1 MVKSIEHRLNLVS
14 SADYLS
20 QLSQINRGI
29 EKEGLRTTY
38 GGLLAQTPH
47 PTQLGSTLT
56 HPSITTDYS
65 EALLEFITPV
75 FTTPDGPI
83 NKLCDIHRFCYS
95 QLDKE
100 LIWATSMPCFLGGE
114 DAIPVA
120 DYGLSNIGK
129 LKHVYRVGLAHR
141 YGKMMQTIAG
151 IHYNFSLPES
161 FWPNYQQ
168 SLEQEGDLVQF
179 QTDQYFALIRNF
191 RRYSWLI
198 LYLFG
203 ASPALCPS
211 FLQGRKHQLQSMV
224 NHTLYAPYGTSLR
237 MGDLGY
243 QNSAQQ
249 QLNICYNTLDNYTST
264 LGQAIRTPHAPY
276 ETIGIKKDGE
286 YCQLNTNLLQI
297 ENEYYSDIRPKRV
310 TPSGKKPLCELAK
323 KGVQYIELRNID
335 INPYLPVGINAEQ
348 SRFLDCFIMYCLME
362 DSPFTSDEEC
372 QSLNH
377 NKNLVVNRGREP
389 GLELARQGEGPCKLS
404 DSAFEIFNKLEAIAS
419 ILDDA
424 NGSTDFS
431 VAVKVQLEKIR
442 HPGATPSAKIIQQLK
457 DEGISFFE
465 FALQQSAK
473 HADYFKGHPL
483 ADQELI
489 NYKKMAQES
498 LHQQKQIEANDSV
511 SFDQFLKEYMAI
523 SVHSPANTA
532 R

>member
-1 MVKSIEHRLNLVS
+1 MVNRIEHRLNLIS

-29 EKEGLRTTY
+29 EKEGLRTTR

-47 PTQLGSTLT
+47 PARLGSTLT

-75 FTTPDGPI
+75 FTTPEDTI

-95 QLDKE
+95 QLEDE

-114 DAIPVA
+114 DAIPIA
-120 DYGLSNIGK
+120 NYGHSNIGK
-129 LKHVYRVGLAHR
+129 LKHVYRVGLAYR

-168 SLEQEGDLVQF
+168 SLKQEGNLTQF
-179 QTDQYFALIRNF
+179 QTDQYFSLIRNF

-211 FLQGRKHQLQSMV
+211 FLQGRTHKLETMK
-224 NHTLYAPYGTSLR
+224 NHTLYAPHGTSLR

-249 QLNICYNTLDNYTST
+249 QLNICYNTLDNYTAT
-264 LGQAIRTPHAPY
+264 LGQAIQTPHQPY
-276 ETIGIKKDGE
+276 ETIGIKDNGE
-286 YCQLNTNLLQI
+286 YRQLNTNLLQI

-310 TPSGKKPLCELAK
+310 TPSGKKPLGELAE

-335 INPYLPVGINAEQ
+335 INPFLPVGINAEQ
-348 SRFLDCFIMYCLME
+348 SRFLDCFLFYCLLE
-362 DSPFTSDEEC
+362 DSPFASDEEC
-372 QSLNH
+372 KALNH
-377 NKNLVVNRGREP
+377 NKDLVVNRGREP
-389 GLELARQGEGPCKLS
+389 GLELARHGEMPSTLNKW
-404 DSAFEIFNKLEAIAS
+404 AFEIFEKLESIAS
-419 ILDDA
+419 MLDDA
-424 NGSTDFS
+424 HGYDDFS
-431 VAVKVQLEKIR
+431 AAIKAQKEKLDD
-442 HPGATPSAKIIQQLK
+442 PEATPSAQVISQLEK
-457 DEGISFFE
+457 DNISFFD
-465 FALQQSAK
+465 FALQQSAS

-483 ADQELI
+483 ADQDLANYQLI
-489 NYKKMAQES
+489 AEES
-498 LHQQKQIEANDSV
+498 LKQQQDIEASDRI
-511 SFDQFLKEYMAI
+511 SFDQFLSEYMAV
-523 SVHSPANTA
+523 SAHSPANTEH
-532 R
+532 